1 MKSIA
6 SALSQQWVELLF
18 LIALAA
24 LSIQLF
30 VQKHA
35 KPDYCDAIWMRADQG
50 KANLSL
56 RTQDFPQTF
65 IESIHVDLSAPH
77 QWVTLGWSGPFAGS
91 QENGPFHSS
100 PGCGTGMNNCDD
112 FVESNQSKSNCTPKG
127 NAIVEGFSDNM
138 PSILACKFV
147 TWINTNREI
156 AFHSYPE
163 VPNYAASHGCIRLE
177 EHAAQLI
184 HNNAITGK
192 TKVVIDGTWTD
203 PREVAAE

>member
-1 MKSIA
+1 MKSVL
-6 SALSQQWVELLF
+6 SALHRQRVELFF
-18 LIALAA
+18 LIALAT

-30 VQKHA
+30 LHHRA
-35 KPDYCDAIWMRADQG
+35 KPDYCDAIWIRAEQG
-50 KANLSL
+50 RANLSL
-56 RTQDFPQTF
+56 RNPDFPQTF
-65 IESIHVDLSAPH
+65 IESIHVDLSRPH
-77 QWVTLGWSGPFAGS
+77 QWVMLAWSGPSSSA
-91 QENGPFHSS
+91 QEKGPFRSS

-112 FVESNQSKSNCTPKG
+112 FVESNQNKSNCTPKG

-163 VPNYAASHGCIRLE
+163 VPEYAASHGCVRLE

-184 HNNAITGK
+184 HNNAVTGK
-192 TKVVIDGTWTD
+192 TKVVIDGTWSM
-203 PREVAAE
+203 P